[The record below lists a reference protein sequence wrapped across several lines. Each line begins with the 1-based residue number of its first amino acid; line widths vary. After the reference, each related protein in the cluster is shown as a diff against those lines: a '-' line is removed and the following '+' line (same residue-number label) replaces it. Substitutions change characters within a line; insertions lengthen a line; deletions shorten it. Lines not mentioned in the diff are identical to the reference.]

1 MLKSKIFT
9 KAMLGI
15 SGIIAI
21 YTLALSIVIIPKINK
36 SVQSLEEKTAKES
49 LEKIVTIVKNFST
62 DLDRFKNY
70 AIKSH
75 KMALIDLTNTAWSII
90 QAKYEQSKMENIGNI
105 LKKRGDTFK
114 KNLIDFYNKN
124 KERMARKKLEN
135 AIKNYIRLYRY
146 NEDGTGYFFA
156 LDFQS
161 NNIVHPTHPEQEGKN
176 YRNLKDSNGVY
187 FVNRMAE
194 TARNNGTGFVSYK
207 WENPATGKEEDKISY
222 IFTFEPFNWII
233 GTGEYY
239 SVLNR
244 RLKNEV
250 ISLISKLRYRR
261 NGYFFITDYNNIIIS
276 HPYLQGRDF
285 SDVRDVKGNLIVPPM
300 VKIAR
305 EQGEGFYQYWWL
317 KDKGDKK
324 AYPKLTFVKD
334 FPNWKMIIG
343 TGIYLDDIEKELK
356 QKKDELMT
364 QLRHI
369 IFNTKIGNS
378 GYLYIFDDKANVLIH
393 PNSNL
398 DGKNIAKLLVP
409 GTRKFIFNELV
420 NVARSSNPVYRYKF
434 DKPSDPG
441 HYVYQKI
448 SWIHYVPEF
457 KWYICASVYQDDIQ
471 STSLSIRNFIIGIS
485 LIVLLISLCYAFIFM
500 KNLLEPVTRLSVL
513 AQKITGGDYN
523 VRCPVKR
530 NDEMGQLARNFN
542 TMVDT
547 IKASRERLEE
557 QVRERTKELLNKTKE
572 LADTNRQLMKLDQ
585 AKSAFLSSV
594 SHELRTPL
602 TSILGFSK
610 LIQKDFQKFFAPFG
624 GNDKKLGRKA
634 ERILGNV
641 QIIVKEGERLTRLI
655 NDVLD
660 LAKIESGKISWNDTV
675 FPLTE
680 LLKDA
685 AASVSGQF
693 TQKKDVDFITKIPED
708 LPEIHADRDRLQ
720 QVFVNLLNNA
730 AKFTDKGRVIFS
742 AKVEDDGSV
751 LIMVQ
756 DTGVGIPKN
765 ELEKVFDKFHQVV
778 HKDTLEDKPEG
789 TGLGLPIC
797 KQIIDHYKGKIW
809 VESEQGK
816 GSTFYIRLPV
826 SRHKD
831 SAPST
836 DSQRDE
842 MESAGDR
849 PIILVVDDDSGVRA
863 MLSQIFENEGFAVIT
878 AGSGEE
884 AIAMVTQRRPELITM
899 DILMPGMDGMAAIEH
914 LKQDPQLS
922 DIPILVISALSKTKH
937 AVGDAFLEKPI
948 DEKLLLTV
956 VHSLLNKKQV
966 QKKTCIVVTDHH
978 DAALQDVA
986 KLPVSCSEDVILCS
1000 ADEVF
1005 KQVQAGFHGCILIPS
1020 GLVQKMDIETLTQAP
1035 NIHVIII

>member
-1 MLKSKIFT
+1 MLKSRIFT

-21 YTLALSIVIIPKINK
+21 YTLALSIVIIPKINS

-49 LEKIVTIVKNFST
+49 LEKVVTIVKNFSA
-62 DLDRFKNY
+62 DMDQFENY
-70 AIKSH
+70 AMESH
-75 KMALIDLTNTAWSII
+75 KKALMDLTNTAWNII
-90 QAKYEQSKMENIGNI
+90 QAKYEQSEPENIGNI
-105 LKKRGDTFK
+105 LKKRGDVFK
-114 KNLIDFYNKN
+114 KSLMAFYNKN
-124 KERMARKKLEN
+124 KGMMDQKTLKN
-135 AIKNYIRLYRY
+135 VIKNYIRVYRY
-146 NEDGTGYFFA
+146 NKDGTGYFFA

-161 NNIVHPTHPEQEGKN
+161 NNIVHPIHPEQEGKN
-176 YRNLKDSNGVY
+176 YRGLKDSNGVY
-187 FVNRMAE
+187 FINSMAE
-194 TARNNGTGFVSYK
+194 TARKNGEGFVSYR
-207 WENPATGKEEDKISY
+207 WENPKSGEEEDKISY
-222 IFTFEPFNWII
+222 VFTFKPFQWVI

-239 SVLNR
+239 SVLNK
-244 RLKNEV
+244 RLKDEV
-250 ISLISKLRYRR
+250 INLIRKLKYGSS
-261 NGYFFITDYNNIIIS
+261 GYFFISDYNSRLIS
-276 HPYLQGRDF
+276 HPYFQGRDF
-285 SDVRDVKGNLIVPPM
+285 SAVRDIKGNLVVPPM

-305 EQGEGFYQYWWL
+305 ERGEGFYQYWWL
-317 KDKGDKK
+317 KNDKDKK
-324 AYPKLTFVKD
+324 AYSKLAFVKD
-334 FPNWKMIIG
+334 FPRWEMVIG
-343 TGIYLDDIEKELK
+343 TGIYLDDVEKELQ

-369 IFNTKIGNS
+369 IYNTRIGKN
-378 GYLYIFDDKANVLIH
+378 GYLYIFDDKAIMLVH
-393 PNSNL
+393 PNSNI
-398 DGKNIAKLLVP
+398 DGKNIAKLPLP
-409 GTRKFIFNELV
+409 GTDKFIFDEFVKTVKN
-420 NVARSSNPVYRYKF
+420 NKYIYRYKF

-448 SWIHYVPEF
+448 SWIRYVPDL

-471 STSLSIRNFIIGIS
+471 TTSRSIRNFVIGIS
-485 LIVLLISLCYAFIFM
+485 LIVLFISFCYALLFM
-500 KNLLEPVTRLSVL
+500 KNLLDPVTRLSGL
-513 AQKITGGDYN
+513 AQKITEGDYN
-523 VRCPVKR
+523 VRCHIDR
-530 NDEMGQLARNFN
+530 NDEMGQLAQNFN

-547 IKASRERLEE
+547 INASRKRLEE
-557 QVRERTKELLNKTKE
+557 QTKELLNKTKE
-572 LADTNRQLMKLDQ
+572 LADTNRQLMELDQ

-624 GNDKKLGRKA
+624 DNDKKLWRKA
-634 ERILGNV
+634 ERILSNV
-641 QIIVKEGERLTRLI
+641 RIIVKEGERLTRLI

-675 FPLTE
+675 FPLAE
-680 LLKDA
+680 LLKDT

-693 TQKKDVDFITKIPED
+693 TQNSTVDFIAEIPDD
-708 LPEIHADRDRLQ
+708 LPEIYADRDRLQ

-730 AKFTDKGRVIFS
+730 AKFTDKGSVIFS

-826 SRHKD
+826 SRQKD
-831 SAPST
+831 IAPST

-842 MESAGDR
+842 TESAGNR
-849 PIILVVDDDSGVRA
+849 PLILVVDDDSGVRE
-863 MLSQIFENEGFAVIT
+863 MLSQIFANEGFDVIT

-884 AIAMVTQRRPELITM
+884 AIAMTTKKRPDLITM
-899 DILMPGMDGMAAIEH
+899 DILMPGMDGRAAIEH

-922 DIPILVISALSKTKH
+922 DIPILVISALSKAKH
-937 AVGDAFLEKPI
+937 AVEDAFLEKPI
-948 DEKLLLTV
+948 DEKLLLTM
-956 VHSLLNKKQV
+956 VHSLLNKKQG
-966 QKKTCIVVTDHH
+966 QEKTCIVVTDHH

-986 KLPVSCSEDVILCS
+986 QLPVSCSGDVILCS
-1000 ADEVF
+1000 VDEVF

-1020 GLVQKMDIETLTQAP
+1020 GLVQKMDIETLTQAD
-1035 NIHVIII
+1035 NHIIII